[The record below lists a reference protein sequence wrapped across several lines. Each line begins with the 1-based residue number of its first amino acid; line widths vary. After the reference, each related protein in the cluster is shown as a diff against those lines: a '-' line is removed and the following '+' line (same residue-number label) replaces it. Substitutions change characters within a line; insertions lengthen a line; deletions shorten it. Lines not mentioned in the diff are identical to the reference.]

1 MSETRFSRRSLIGGG
16 AGAAFAVG
24 LARVLP
30 AGAQATPEAGG
41 SPAAAD
47 VADGVFPVTI
57 SHVYGETTFEAA
69 PQRVVTV
76 SWINQD
82 AAIALGTIPVG
93 MPFVSWGGDGE
104 GYLPWTRE
112 AIGDNTPPTLY
123 DDSNG
128 IPFEQIIELAPDAII
143 GVYSGMTQ
151 DEYDTL
157 AKIAPTVAYPSVAFG
172 TPWEETTRVIGQ
184 ILGKAASAETL
195 VGETIATVEAAGAQY
210 PQLQGK
216 TFAYGSPSQNGMYV
230 YTTVDARVE
239 LLTHLGLTP
248 SPFVQGL
255 PVGDDQTAFYVDI
268 SPEQFGSIDADI
280 LILWFGTQDEADA
293 AAKMPTVQ
301 AIPAVKSG
309 AYAPIIGETNVMAVS
324 APSPLSIPYII
335 ETYVPQLAAA
345 ADKVPAS

>member
-1 MSETRFSRRSLIGGG
+1 MSETRISRRSLIGGG
-16 AGAAFAVG
+16 AGAAFAAG

-47 VADGVFPVTI
+47 GVFPVTI
-57 SHVYGETTFEAA
+57 SHVYGETTFESA
-69 PQRVVTV
+69 PERVVTV

-104 GYLPWTRE
+104 GFLPWTRD
-112 AIGDNTPPTLY
+112 AIGDATLPVLY
-123 DDSNG
+123 DDTAG

-157 AKIAPTVAYPSVAFG
+157 SKIAPTVAYPKVPFG
-172 TPWEETTRVIGQ
+172 TPWEETTRIVGQ
-184 ILGKAASAETL
+184 ILGKAATAETL
-195 VGETIATVEAAGAQY
+195 VDDTIGKVEAAGAQY

-230 YTTVDARVE
+230 YTTVDARVQ
-239 LLTHLGLTP
+239 LLTRLGMTP
-248 SPFVQGL
+248 SPFVQDL

-280 LILWFGTQDEADA
+280 LILWFGTQDDADA

-301 AIPAVKSG
+301 AIPAFKNG
-309 AYAPIIGETNVMAVS
+309 AYAPIVGETNVMAVS

-345 ADKVPAS
+345 ADKVPA

>member
-1 MSETRFSRRSLIGGG
+1 MAGFRHSRRSLIGGS
-16 AGAAFAVG
+16 AAAAFALAV
-24 LARVLP
+24 ARVAP
-30 AGAQATPEAGG
+30 GGAQATPEVAE
-41 SPAAAD
+41 SPAAAA
-47 VADGVFPVTI
+47 ADGTFPVTI
-57 SHVYGETTFEAA
+57 SHVYGETTFESA

-82 AAIALGTIPVG
+82 AVIALGTIPVG
-93 MPFVSWGGDGE
+93 MPFVAWGGDGD
-104 GYLPWTRE
+104 GYLPWTRT
-112 AIGDNTPPTLY
+112 AIGDATPPVLY

-157 AKIAPTVAYPSVAFG
+157 SKIAPTVAYPKVPFG
-172 TPWEETTRVIGQ
+172 TSWEDTTRIIGQ
-184 ILGKAASAETL
+184 ILGKAATAETL
-195 VGETIATVEAAGAQY
+195 VNETIAAVEAAGAQY

-248 SPFVQGL
+248 SPFVQNL

-280 LILWFGTQDEADA
+280 LILWFGTQDQADA
-293 AAKMPTVQ
+293 TAEMPTVQ
-301 AIPAVKSG
+301 AIPAVKNG

-335 ETYVPQLAAA
+335 DAYAPELAAA
-345 ADKVPAS
+345 ADKVPAA